1 MLAGHADSMP
11 PVACVRGYRAR
22 HHRERHCD
30 RNLGDVHPPGGADA
44 RSARALICNKPFHH
58 HSYCRALTVLL
69 IASFFAVAGA
79 KSFLETKVGA
89 SSIERALLSEL
100 SGKADKGQLLKI
112 R

>member
-11 PVACVRGYRAR
+11 PVACVRGYGAR

-30 RNLGDVHPPGGADA
+30 GDLGDVHRPGFADA
-44 RSARALICNKPFHH
+44 RSSRTLICNKPFHH
-58 HSYCRALTVLL
+58 HSYSRAMTVLL

-89 SSIERALLSEL
+89 SSIKRCLAP
-100 SGKADKGQLLKI
+100 
-112 R
+112 